1 MSQNAVKQ
9 ANNQKETEIKKT
21 QSASKYLDGLLIRPI
36 ENGTVIDHITAGS
49 ALHVLRILGITGTTS
64 ERISVATNVMSKEM
78 GSKDI
83 VKIEN
88 RELAQQEVDRIALI
102 APRASINIVRNCI
115 VIEKS
120 VVSDPEELVGIVKCP
135 NPCCITNANEP
146 VSTRFYV
153 RQNVLICSYCEWHIE
168 KDMHSFIL

>member
-1 MSQNAVKQ
+1 MSQSTVEQ
-9 ANNQKETEIKKT
+9 TNNSKEAETKKS
-21 QSASKYLDGLLIRPI
+21 QSDSKYQAGLRIRPI
-36 ENGTVIDHITAGS
+36 ENGTVIDHINAGE
-49 ALHVLRILGITGTTS
+49 ALNVLRILGITGTTS
-64 ERISVATNVMSKEM
+64 ERISVATNVVSKEM

-102 APRASINIVRNCI
+102 APRASINIVRNRI
-115 VIEKS
+115 VIDKN
-120 VVSDPEELVGIVKCP
+120 VVSDPEDLVGVVKCP

-153 RQNVLICSYCEWHIE
+153 RKNVLVCSYCDWHIE
-168 KDMHSFIL
+168 KDIPSFIL